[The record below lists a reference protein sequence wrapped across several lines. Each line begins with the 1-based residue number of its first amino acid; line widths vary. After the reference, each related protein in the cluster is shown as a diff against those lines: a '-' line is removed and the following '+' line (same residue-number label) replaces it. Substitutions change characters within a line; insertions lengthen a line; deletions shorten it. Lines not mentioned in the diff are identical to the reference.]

1 MVKIKETSFLAGL
14 FIILIGGFILL
25 HPKVTMM
32 LVAAQRSSRYTN
44 FASAI
49 EKDNNI
55 DGKKFWEFREFY
67 SPGSFVFRKTG
78 VDRHEVDRV
87 LKEMNVRIYPDRD
100 IFPYQLYYSPHITS
114 IESLVTTATISAFM
128 KIPSITYNCYVKTQT
143 QFMCQSQRNVLIG
156 FIKPL
161 DEMKKT
167 NGFYDY
173 ARDDVRKIVKDK
185 MWLDITQIK
194 LD

>member
-14 FIILIGGFILL
+14 FIILTLGFILL
-25 HPKVTMM
+25 HPKVTMQ
-32 LVAAQRSSRYTN
+32 LLAAQRSSRYTN
-44 FASAI
+44 FASTV
-49 EKDNNI
+49 EKNNNI

-78 VDRHEVDRV
+78 VDRHEVDSV
-87 LKEMNVRIYPDRD
+87 LKEMNVRIYPDSD
-100 IFPYQLYYSPHITS
+100 IFPYQIYYSPRITS
-114 IESLVTTATISAFM
+114 IESLVTTATVSAFM
-128 KIPSITYNCYVKTQT
+128 KIPSTTYNCYVKTSS

-173 ARDDVRKIVKDK
+173 ARDDVRQIVKDK
-185 MWLDITQIK
+185 MWLDITEIK

>member
-1 MVKIKETSFLAGL
+1 M
-14 FIILIGGFILL
+14 LL
-25 HPKVTMM
+25 
-32 LVAAQRSSRYTN
+32 AAQRRSAFEH
-44 FASAI
+44 FASSA
-49 EKDNNI
+49 EHQKNI
-55 DGKKFWEFREFY
+55 DGKRFWEFREFY

-78 VDRHEVDRV
+78 VDRYEIDRL
-87 LKEMNVRIYPDRD
+87 LKKMNIRIYPDSNL
-100 IFPYQLYYSPHITS
+100 FPYQIYYSPRITS

-128 KIPSITYNCYVKTQT
+128 KIPSTRSYCYIKTSS
-143 QFMCQSQRNVLIG
+143 QFMCQSERMVTIA

-173 ARDDVRKIVKDK
+173 ARDDVRKIVKNK
-185 MWLDITQIK
+185 MWLDITQII